1 MRQIRLPLGMRDLV
15 FEETR
20 KKRQLQSRI
29 ESIFQSYGYE
39 EVIAPT
45 IEFLETYQKA
55 FSSLKEQEM
64 YKFFDAKSNTL
75 ALRMD
80 MTVPIAR
87 ICASKYK
94 DKEGPFRFRYCAN
107 VFKVRESFAGKRSEV
122 TDCGVELIGLDDKS
136 DLEVLCCALDTMQ
149 SFQACSYTLEIGN
162 SSFFKKACALL
173 ELPEDQIETL
183 ARLVDQKSMVDLKTY
198 LASLQLSKEQEA
210 FFLELPLLN
219 GKDVLENA
227 MQASFDEELKE
238 IVRKLQ
244 KLQENLKTLG
254 YEDTITF
261 DLGKVP
267 HLDYYTG
274 ILFEGYV
281 EGVGTSVL
289 SGGRYD
295 HLLNTF
301 GKDMP
306 AVGFSVK
313 LDYLLDVID
322 SVSKKVLYLYYPMPK
337 QLEAFQKAKE
347 LRKEKEVKLIP
358 YEGTEIKIQ
367 EGVQ

>member
-1 MRQIRLPLGMRDLV
+1 MSQIRLPLGMRDLV

-20 KKRQLQSRI
+20 KKRELQNRI

-55 FSSLKEQEM
+55 FSSLEEQQM

-94 DKEGPFRFRYCAN
+94 EEEGPFRFRYCAN

-122 TDCGVELIGLDDKS
+122 TDCGVELIGLDEKS
-136 DLEVLCCALDTMQ
+136 DLEVLCCALDTMK
-149 SFQACSYTLEIGN
+149 SFQVFPYTLEIGN

-173 ELPEDQIETL
+173 KLPEDKIETL
-183 ARLVDQKSMVDLKTY
+183 AQLVDQKSMVDLKDY
-198 LASLQLSKEQEA
+198 LSQLHLLQKQED
-210 FFLELPLLN
+210 FFLKLPLLN
-219 GKDVLENA
+219 GQDVLEQA
-227 MQASFDEELKE
+227 MQISFDEELKK
-238 IVRKLQ
+238 IVQ
-244 KLQENLKTLG
+244 KLQSLKENLEILG
-254 YEDTITF
+254 YKDSITF

-295 HLLNTF
+295 HLLSTF
-301 GKDMP
+301 GKDLP
-306 AVGFSVK
+306 AVGFSIK
-313 LDYLLDVID
+313 LDYLLDVI
-322 SVSKKVLYLYYPMPK
+322 SSKTQKVLYLYYPISR
-337 QLEAFQKAKE
+337 QIEAFQKARE
-347 LRKEKEVKLIP
+347 LRQEHVVKLIP
-358 YEGTEIKIQ
+358 YEKEEIKIQ